1 MKIDYVKTLGNL
13 YQQPNNEISIL
24 EVPAMNFLAIR
35 GRGDPNGSEQYSQ
48 AIGALYGLAYTLKF
62 TIKKGPSAL
71 DYAVLPLEGL
81 WWADDMRQ
89 FSLDDRSNWQWQMM
103 IMQPDCVT
111 KDLFLQ
117 AREDVRRKKNPPLLD
132 QVNFERFEEGLCAQ
146 IFHAGPYGEAERPT
160 TDKLH
165 AFITEHGF
173 EKTGKH
179 HEIYFNSPLRTA
191 PEKLKTIIR
200 QPIRRAGTDA

>member
-1 MKIDYVKTLGNL
+1 MICVNSVWMTVQTG
-13 YQQPNNEISIL
+13 
-24 EVPAMNFLAIR
+24 M
-35 GRGDPNGSEQYSQ
+35 
-48 AIGALYGLAYTLKF
+48 
-62 TIKKGPSAL
+62 
-71 DYAVLPLEGL
+71 
-81 WWADDMRQ
+81 ADDDHATRLRYRRPL
-89 FSLDDRSNWQWQMM
+89 STS
-103 IMQPDCVT
+103 
-111 KDLFLQ
+111 
-117 AREDVRRKKNPPLLD
+117 REDVRRKKNPPLLD

-165 AFITEHGF
+165 AFITVQGF

-200 QPIRRAGTDA
+200 QPICRAGTDAQKDF